1 MGRLQRIQG
10 MSSFA
15 ETKANTPSLHIRN
28 IDYHQLEESPY
39 QYRDLTPESV
49 HRLAD
54 IILLDGRV
62 LEPLIVRKKAG
73 DTFEILSGHKRY
85 RACKYLVEKEQ
96 EESFSMIPCCV
107 MNDMDDV
114 RAEFTVYSTNAYEQ
128 KTSYEITQEINGMKK
143 LLDSY
148 PETFQRPKG
157 KRTVEMIAEELHLS
171 PSTVKVHQAISNR
184 LGESGMEQYKEG
196 SLTKDAAY
204 ELSKLPV
211 EKQDSLLEKGVTTA
225 KEIKKTVEKP
235 KRENPVSDS
244 DTSEPGIFDF
254 SHIKTNETEKT
265 ESKEPGFNK
274 PVVSS
279 TKKKNRIINPQKQ
292 KLEEAVYVGT
302 CPFCKSRLIF
312 DSGFNYCG
320 FCGHEVLWI
329 LEEGGEEKKY
339 GFDEEEK

>member
-1 MGRLQRIQG
+1 MGRLQRIQA

-15 ETKANTPSLHIRN
+15 EPKATTPSLHIRN

-85 RACKYLVEKEQ
+85 RACKYLVEEEQ

-114 RAEFTVYSTNAYEQ
+114 RAEFTVYSTNAYDQKTQ

-148 PETFQRPKG
+148 PATFQRPKG

-171 PSTVKVHQAISNR
+171 PSTVKIHQAISNR

-211 EKQDSLLEKGVTTA
+211 EKQDSLLEKGVTSA
-225 KEIKKTVEKP
+225 KEIKQSIKKVEP
-235 KRENPVSDS
+235 ELSVSNS
-244 DTSEPGIFDF
+244 DTEESEPGTFQF
-254 SHIKTNETEKT
+254 SRKTDKTEKN
-265 ESKEPGFNK
+265 EPKQLDQNK
-274 PVVSS
+274 S
-279 TKKKNRIINPQKQ
+279 RR
-292 KLEEAVYVGT
+292 
-302 CPFCKSRLIF
+302 RLIF
-312 DSGFNYCG
+312 ESGFNFCGYCG
-320 FCGHEVLWI
+320 SQVLWV

-339 GFDEEEK
+339 GIEEEEN

>member
-1 MGRLQRIQG
+1 MGRLQRIQE
-10 MSSFA
+10 MSSYA
-15 ETKANTPSLHIRN
+15 EPKATTPSLHIRN
-28 IDYHQLEESPY
+28 IDYHQLEESSF

-85 RACKYLVEKEQ
+85 RACKYLVEEEQ

-114 RAEFTVYSTNAYEQ
+114 RAEFTVYSTNAYDQ

-171 PSTVKVHQAISNR
+171 PSTVKIHQAISNR
-184 LGESGMEQYKEG
+184 LGESGMEQYKDG
-196 SLTKDAAY
+196 ALTKDAAY

-225 KEIKKTVEKP
+225 KEIKKSSKKVEP
-235 KRENPVSDS
+235 KHSVSNS
-244 DTSEPGIFDF
+244 DTEESEPGTFNF
-254 SHIKTNETEKT
+254 SGYKTGKT
-265 ESKEPGFNK
+265 KPKQLDQNK
-274 PVVSS
+274 N
-279 TKKKNRIINPQKQ
+279 KIINPQEETLQ
-292 KLEEAVYVGT
+292 EAVHIGI
-302 CPFCKSRLIF
+302 CPFCKRRLIF
-312 DSGFNYCG
+312 ESGFNFCGYCG
-320 FCGHEVLWI
+320 SEVLWV

-339 GFDEEEK
+339 GIEEE

>member
-1 MGRLQRIQG
+1 MGRLQRIQA

-15 ETKANTPSLHIRN
+15 EPKATTPSLHIRN

-85 RACKYLVEKEQ
+85 RASKYLVEEEQ

-114 RAEFTVYSTNAYEQ
+114 RAEFTVYSTNAYDQ

-171 PSTVKVHQAISNR
+171 PSTVKIHQAISNR
-184 LGESGMEQYKEG
+184 LGESGMEQYKDG
-196 SLTKDAAY
+196 ALTQDAAY

-211 EKQDSLLEKGVTTA
+211 EKQDSLLEKGVTSA
-225 KEIKKTVEKP
+225 KEIKKSSKKVEP
-235 KRENPVSDS
+235 EHFVSDS
-244 DTSEPGIFDF
+244 DTEESEPGTFQF
-254 SHIKTNETEKT
+254 SRKTDKTEKN
-265 ESKEPGFNK
+265 EPKQLDQNK
-274 PVVSS
+274 N
-279 TKKKNRIINPQKQ
+279 KIINPQKETLQ
-292 KLEEAVYVGT
+292 EAVHIGI
-302 CPFCKSRLIF
+302 CPFCKRRLIF
-312 DSGFNYCG
+312 ESGFNFCGYCG
-320 FCGHEVLWI
+320 SEVLWV

-339 GFDEEEK
+339 GIEEE

>member
-1 MGRLQRIQG
+1 MGRLQRIQA
-10 MSSFA
+10 MSTFA
-15 ETKANTPSLHIRN
+15 EPKSTTPSLHIRN

-85 RACKYLVEKEQ
+85 RVCKYLVEEEQ

-114 RAEFTVYSTNAYEQ
+114 RAEFTVYSTNAYDQ

-171 PSTVKVHQAISNR
+171 PSTVKIHQAISNR
-184 LGESGMEQYKEG
+184 LGESGMEQYKDG
-196 SLTKDAAY
+196 ALTQDAAY

-211 EKQDSLLEKGVTTA
+211 EKQDSLLEKGVTSA
-225 KEIKKTVEKP
+225 KEIKKSSKKVEPKP
-235 KRENPVSDS
+235 SVSNS
-244 DTSEPGIFDF
+244 DAEESEPGTFQF
-254 SHIKTNETEKT
+254 SRKTDKTEKN
-265 ESKEPGFNK
+265 EPKQLDQNK
-274 PVVSS
+274 N
-279 TKKKNRIINPQKQ
+279 KIINPQKETLQ
-292 KLEEAVYVGT
+292 EAVHIGI
-302 CPFCKSRLIF
+302 CPFCKRRLIF
-312 DSGFNYCG
+312 ESGFNFCG
-320 FCGHEVLWI
+320 YCGHEVLWI
-329 LEEGGEEKKY
+329 LEEGGVERKY
-339 GFDEEEK
+339 GYDQSET

>member
-1 MGRLQRIQG
+1 MGRLQRIQA

-15 ETKANTPSLHIRN
+15 EPKATTPSLHIRN

-85 RACKYLVEKEQ
+85 RACKYLVEEEQ

-114 RAEFTVYSTNAYEQ
+114 RAEFTVYSTNAYDQ

-148 PETFQRPKG
+148 PATFQRPKG

-171 PSTVKVHQAISNR
+171 PSTVKIHQAISNR

-211 EKQDSLLEKGVTTA
+211 EKQDSLLEKGVTSA
-225 KEIKKTVEKP
+225 KEIKQSIKKVEP
-235 KRENPVSDS
+235 ELSVSNS
-244 DTSEPGIFDF
+244 DTEESEPGTFQF
-254 SHIKTNETEKT
+254 SRKTDKTEKN
-265 ESKEPGFNK
+265 EPKQLDQNK
-274 PVVSS
+274 N
-279 TKKKNRIINPQKQ
+279 KIINPQKETLQ
-292 KLEEAVYVGT
+292 EAVHIGI
-302 CPFCKSRLIF
+302 CPFCRRRLIF
-312 DSGFNYCG
+312 ESGFNFCGYCG
-320 FCGHEVLWI
+320 SQVLWV

-339 GFDEEEK
+339 GIEEEEN

>member
-1 MGRLQRIQG
+1 MGRLQRIQA

-15 ETKANTPSLHIRN
+15 EPKATTPSLHIRN

-85 RACKYLVEKEQ
+85 RACKYLVEEEQ

-114 RAEFTVYSTNAYEQ
+114 RAEFTVYSTNAYDQ
-128 KTSYEITQEINGMKK
+128 KTSYEITQEINDMKK

-171 PSTVKVHQAISNR
+171 PSTVKIHQAISNR
-184 LGESGMEQYKEG
+184 LGESGMEQYKDG
-196 SLTKDAAY
+196 ALTKDAAY

-225 KEIKKTVEKP
+225 KEIKKNIKKVEP
-235 KRENPVSDS
+235 EHFVSDS
-244 DTSEPGIFDF
+244 DTEESEPGTFQF
-254 SHIKTNETEKT
+254 SRKTDKTEKN
-265 ESKEPGFNK
+265 EPKQLDQSKNK
-274 PVVSS
+274 
-279 TKKKNRIINPQKQ
+279 IINPQKETLQ
-292 KLEEAVYVGT
+292 EAVHIGI
-302 CPFCKSRLIF
+302 CPFCKRRLIF
-312 DSGFNYCG
+312 ESGFNFCGYCG
-320 FCGHEVLWI
+320 SEVLWV

-339 GFDEEEK
+339 GIEEEEN